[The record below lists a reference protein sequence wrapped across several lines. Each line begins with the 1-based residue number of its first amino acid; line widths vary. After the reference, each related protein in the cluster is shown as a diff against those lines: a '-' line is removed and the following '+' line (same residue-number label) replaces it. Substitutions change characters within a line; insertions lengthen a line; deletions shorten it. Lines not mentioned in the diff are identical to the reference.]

1 MFTFLPLI
9 VSLILLAYGSA
20 STQARASDLRSQSLP
35 GASHVKA
42 GLTAGSYHQEPID
55 SNDSRGKEPLVDLK
69 DNGIACDN
77 FYARQ
82 DGLNAPYYRSF
93 KSAPKAASLRQTV
106 TLKLVRV
113 NAILKPYGV
122 ELLVLDGYRPVS
134 LQKELWQYFINQ
146 AKAKNPALTKAQ
158 QVNYA
163 SHYCSNPE
171 HFDARDSRTW
181 PTHATGGAVDLTLKQ
196 LGTDSPL
203 YMGGI
208 FDDDSKVS
216 HTAYY
221 ELNKDNSASAL
232 EARRNRR
239 LLYWAMQ
246 KEGFC
251 NYPYEWWHYDYGNQ
265 LWLLHQKKNKLVNS
279 DAKAWYGIARD
290 GDN

>member
-1 MFTFLPLI
+1 MSTFLPLI
-9 VSLILLAYGSA
+9 VVLILLISPSSA
-20 STQARASDLRSQSLP
+20 EASSSDLRSQRLP
-35 GASHVKA
+35 QASYIKA
-42 GLTAGSYHQEPID
+42 GLTAANYHNEPID
-55 SNDSRGKEPLVDLK
+55 SIDPRGKEPLVDLK
-69 DNGIACDN
+69 DSGIACDN

-82 DGLNAPYYRSF
+82 DGLNAPYYRPF
-93 KSAPKAASLRQTV
+93 KSAPKRASLRQTV

-113 NAILKPYGV
+113 NATLKPYGV

-158 QVNYA
+158 QAHYA

-171 HFDARDSRTW
+171 RFKASDSRTW

-196 LGTDSPL
+196 LGSDSLL

-208 FDDDSKVS
+208 FDDDSQVS

-221 ELNKDNSASAL
+221 ELGKDNSASAQ
-232 EARRNRR
+232 EAKRNRR

-265 LWLLHQKKNKLVNS
+265 LWLLHQKKNKMANS
-279 DAKAWYGIARD
+279 DAKAWYGIALD